1 MKSKRGNGIAI
12 PQLEKG
18 LIRHPTLPLALISRI
33 ENIAGMLAE
42 VNSQP
47 AVEWVEDF
55 QRDQN
60 PEKEVVVWEAMAAA
74 YSVFTKDRNLTVE
87 AKKETFGLLLMRSM
101 NDERSVLS
109 EAPLKRL
116 SRADAVAL
124 LAAFGRIAGAQ
135 GWWIN

>member
-1 MKSKRGNGIAI
+1 MKSKRGKGIAI
-12 PQLEKG
+12 SQLEKG
-18 LIRHPTLPLALISRI
+18 PIRHPTLPLALISRI
-33 ENIAGMLAE
+33 ENIADMLAE

-60 PEKEVVVWEAMAAA
+60 PEKEIVIWETMAAA
-74 YSVFTKDRNLTVE
+74 YSVFTKDRNLTAE
-87 AKKETFGLLLMRSM
+87 AKKEAFALLLMRSM
-101 NDERSVLS
+101 NDERSVLN

-116 SRADAVAL
+116 RRADAVAL
-124 LAAFGRIAGAQ
+124 LAAFESIASAQ

>member
-1 MKSKRGNGIAI
+1 M

-18 LIRHPTLPLALISRI
+18 PIRHPTLPLALISRI

-47 AVEWVEDF
+47 VGEWVEDF
-55 QRDQN
+55 RRDQN

-74 YSVFTKDRNLTVE
+74 YSVFTKDRSLSVK
-87 AKKETFGLLLMRSM
+87 AKKEAFALLLMRSM
-101 NDERSVLS
+101 NDERSVLN

-124 LAAFGRIAGAQ
+124 LTAFESIAGAQ